1 MGTLIQ
7 FPENR
12 CVEET
17 TEQLVL
23 GILPVLQ
30 ENDVDLQSEKFL
42 QDLAVVTEA
51 LKSLLHRHFNLKH
64 PMQKITDTLTHV
76 YTLRN
81 GKRIT
86 DINYGLFSQ
95 DANILEKQEENLIA
109 EWPKKNPFAIK
120 QTDEGEN

>member
-1 MGTLIQ
+1 MGKLIQ
-7 FPENR
+7 FPENK

-51 LKSLLHRHFNLKH
+51 LKSLLHRHFGQKH

-76 YTLRN
+76 YTVQN

-86 DINYGLFSQ
+86 DINYDLF
-95 DANILEKQEENLIA
+95 
-109 EWPKKNPFAIK
+109 KKVLNK
-120 QTDEGEN
+120 

>member
-12 CVEET
+12 CVEEI

-30 ENDVDLQSEKFL
+30 ENDVDLQTEIFL
-42 QDLAVVTEA
+42 QDLAVITEA
-51 LKSLLHRHFNLKH
+51 LKSLLHRHFGQKH

-76 YTLRN
+76 KTLQN
-81 GKRIT
+81 GKRKT
-86 DINYGLFSQ
+86 YINYDLF
-95 DANILEKQEENLIA
+95 
-109 EWPKKNPFAIK
+109 KKCAK
-120 QTDEGEN
+120 

>member
-1 MGTLIQ
+1 MGVLIQ

-30 ENDVDLQSEKFL
+30 ENDVDLQTEIFL

-51 LKSLLHRHFNLKH
+51 LKSLLHRHFNQKH

-76 YTLRN
+76 NTLQN
-81 GKRIT
+81 GIRKT
-86 DINYGLFSQ
+86 YINYDLFKES
-95 DANILEKQEENLIA
+95 AK
-109 EWPKKNPFAIK
+109 
-120 QTDEGEN
+120 

>member
-30 ENDVDLQSEKFL
+30 ENDVDLQTEIFL

-51 LKSLLHRHFNLKH
+51 MKSLLHRHFNQKH

-76 YTLRN
+76 NTLQN
-81 GKRIT
+81 GKRKT
-86 DINYGLFSQ
+86 YINYNLFSFITI
-95 DANILEKQEENLIA
+95 NIYFCFKCFSIE
-109 EWPKKNPFAIK
+109 
-120 QTDEGEN
+120 QTI